1 MITLRQRTRQDGVSA
16 ESTMTDPPS
25 EDSFDADW
33 YRVTL
38 KRGRRQL
45 TTPFGMGRALCRE
58 PTAEDVLQSLL
69 SDASSADES
78 FEDWCGEYGYDTDS
92 RKAERTYQQVQT
104 QTAKLRAF
112 LGDDFEA
119 YMYETDNG

>member
-1 MITLRQRTRQDGVSA
+1 
-16 ESTMTDPPS
+16 
-25 EDSFDADW
+25 
-33 YRVTL
+33 
-38 KRGRRQL
+38 
-45 TTPFGMGRALCRE
+45 MGCALCRE

-92 RKAERTYQQVQT
+92 RKAERTYDQVREH
-104 QTAKLRAF
+104 TAKLRAF

-119 YMYETDNG
+119 YMYETDCD